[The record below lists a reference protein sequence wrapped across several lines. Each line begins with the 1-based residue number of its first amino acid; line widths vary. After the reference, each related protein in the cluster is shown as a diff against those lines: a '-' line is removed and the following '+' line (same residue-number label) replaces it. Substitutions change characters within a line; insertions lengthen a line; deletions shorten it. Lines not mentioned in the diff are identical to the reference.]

1 MLILGIESASR
12 VASVGLV
19 RAAVTPDEARHS
31 PPGQVA
37 DGCVMV
43 AEVSRDTAL
52 AHGAELI
59 VVIEECLGRA
69 GAALDAV
76 RCIAV
81 GIGPG
86 PFTGLRVAL
95 ATAKGLVL
103 GTDVALVG
111 VSTLEALAATVL
123 PEWSPDGAPPD
134 VAIGS
139 LVASCL
145 DARKGEVYGAVFR
158 VRAPV
163 AEEPSPRLERLS
175 LDAALRPA
183 DFARTLGEHLE
194 RQGSGAPPP
203 FILGDGAERHVLEGV
218 VRDLEAESFVR
229 MPGRLRDDELVDL
242 YRRAWV
248 LTSASAAEGWGMT
261 ITEAAACGTP
271 AVVTDI
277 SGHRDAVRHGVTGL
291 LADEREL
298 GPAIGRVLTDEGLR
312 ARLGS
317 GALAHARTF
326 TWEATATGTLSALAV
341 EAHRL
346 RLGRPGRVR

>member
-203 FILGDGAERHVLEGV
+203 FILGDGAERYGQALVEPF
-218 VRDLEAESFVR
+218 A
-229 MPGRLRDDELVDL
+229 GRLRALPPATHHP
-242 YRRAWV
+242 RG
-248 LTSASAAEGWGMT
+248 AA
-261 ITEAAACGTP
+261 
-271 AVVTDI
+271 V
-277 SGHRDAVRHGVTGL
+277 
-291 LADEREL
+291 
-298 GPAIGRVLTDEGLR
+298 
-312 ARLGS
+312 ARLGAGAFALS
-317 GALAHARTF
+317 GGHDPATLVPRYARAS
-326 TWEATATGTLSALAV
+326 EAEIARSRAAGEPS
-341 EAHRL
+341 R
-346 RLGRPGRVR
+346 